1 VPSVSLWFFGQ
12 VCGIL
17 NFEFRT
23 RNLALTLSRTGCLR
37 YRMDCWGMLMRLVL
51 YLALLVVFGCGG
63 TSDLPPVEEVPVV
76 ETGIARF
83 GQSEIYYEVAGSG
96 EPTIVLIHGG
106 LLDCHMW
113 DEQFELLAKT
123 HRVLRYD
130 ASAHGNST
138 LPPNFYWDHA
148 DLRELL
154 NTLGIERAVLV
165 GLSLGGRI
173 AIDFALEEPERVEAI
188 VAVSSGLSGYRFTS
202 DYYIEYR
209 DVMIQAW
216 RAGEFDAVVEA
227 FLRSWT
233 DGPHRQPEQVDPEV
247 REKVRVMAR
256 NGLEHAMEGRLIDPP
271 AIERLDELGLPMLIV
286 VGEFDLPGIREI
298 ADMVVA
304 ANPNAELVVVPDVA
318 HMVNLEAPEAFNRLL
333 LDYLS
338 GF

>member
-1 VPSVSLWFFGQ
+1 MEAVRRRRLWR
-12 VCGIL
+12 
-17 NFEFRT
+17 RT
-23 RNLALTLSRTGCLR
+23 QKI
-37 YRMDCWGMLMRLVL
+37 
-51 YLALLVVFGCGG
+51 
-63 TSDLPPVEEVPVV
+63 

-83 GQSEIYYEVAGSG
+83 GQSEIYYEIAGSG

-113 DEQFELLAKT
+113 DGQFELLAKT

-138 LPPNFYWDHA
+138 LPPDSYWDHA

-173 AIDFALEEPERVEAI
+173 AIDFALEEPVRVQAI
-188 VAVSSGLSGYRFTS
+188 VAASSGLSGYRFSS
-202 DYYIEYR
+202 DHYLEQR

-233 DGPHRQPEQVDPEV
+233 DGPHRQPEEVDPEV

-271 AIERLDELGLPMLIV
+271 AVERLDELELPMLLI
-286 VGEFDLPGIREI
+286 VGELDMPGIREI
-298 ADMVVA
+298 ADMIVDS
-304 ANPNAELVVVPDVA
+304 NPNAELVVVPGVA
-318 HMVNLEAPEAFNRLL
+318 HMVNMEKPEEFNQLL
-333 LDYLS
+333 LGYLS
-338 GF
+338 RF